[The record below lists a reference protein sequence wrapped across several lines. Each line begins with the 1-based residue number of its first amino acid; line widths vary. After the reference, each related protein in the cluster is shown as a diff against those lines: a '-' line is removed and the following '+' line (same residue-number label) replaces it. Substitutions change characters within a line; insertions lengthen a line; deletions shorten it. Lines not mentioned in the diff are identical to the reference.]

1 MAENPVIIE
10 NAVFDCKSSKQSENA
25 ESKASTLNKEERIKT
40 CDVSTSPTFSKN
52 NQSQTTSSNGRNCSH
67 IKSYK
72 HLSKRKRYYARRRK
86 SKNDINSLGLG
97 GNRRHS
103 RAGFKNSFRRR
114 RQSLQNYVY

>member
-72 HLSKRKRYYARRRK
+72 HLSKRKRYYAR
-86 SKNDINSLGLG
+86 
-97 GNRRHS
+97 NRRHS

-114 RQSLQNYVY
+114 RQSLQNYVYFFWPPMLDED